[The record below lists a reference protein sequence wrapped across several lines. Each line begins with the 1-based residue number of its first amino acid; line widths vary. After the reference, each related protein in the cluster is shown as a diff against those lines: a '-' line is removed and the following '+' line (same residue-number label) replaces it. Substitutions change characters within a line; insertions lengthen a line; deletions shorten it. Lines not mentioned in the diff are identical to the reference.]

1 MILRHPCTQ
10 VTPASVSLS
19 HPPWSRTRD
28 NNGVSGLGAA
38 PCVDGTGF
46 DTWPSRVST
55 PLWPI
60 RQRNCVSRAA
70 RSEDTHRQAG
80 GSGCMRPVDDHS
92 DECGG

>member
-1 MILRHPCTQ
+1 MMLRHSRTPSQ

-19 HPPWSRTRD
+19 HVVTDTGQLPAYLSWARR
-28 NNGVSGLGAA
+28 

-60 RQRNCVSRAA
+60 RQRNCVSINRMG
-70 RSEDTHRQAG
+70 QQ
-80 GSGCMRPVDDHS
+80 P
-92 DECGG
+92 